1 VSKRVL
7 TAMVSGAF
15 LLTFAA
21 GWVAGSTTTATTIN
35 RGLLT
40 AFDSVGQNMFGTD
53 VFSASLGT
61 TETGLPA
68 VQLDLSTDAGVPTV
82 VNLHPPSPN
91 TGPLQCKDIGLQIQ
105 VTPATADEPAQTRVY
120 YDPDSVQPVPA
131 PPYPPSPC
139 QPVGQ

>member
-1 VSKRVL
+1 MSKRAL
-7 TAMVSGAF
+7 TVIVSAAF
-15 LLTFAA
+15 LLTFGA

-40 AFDSVGQNMFGTD
+40 AVDSVGQNLFGTG

-61 TETGLPA
+61 TEAGLPA

-82 VNLHPPSPN
+82 VNLHPPNPN
-91 TGPLQCKDIGLQIQ
+91 TDPLQCRDIGLQIQ
-105 VTPATADEPAQTRVY
+105 LTPATADEPAQTTVY

-131 PPYPPSPC
+131 PPFPPSPC
-139 QPVGQ
+139 QPVG

>member
-1 VSKRVL
+1 
-7 TAMVSGAF
+7 VSGAF
-15 LLTFAA
+15 LLTFGA

-40 AFDSVGQNMFGTD
+40 AFNSVGQNLFGTD
-53 VFSASLGT
+53 VFSASLGS

-82 VNLHPPSPN
+82 VNLHPPNPN
-91 TGPLQCKDIGLQIQ
+91 TPLECRAIGLQIQ
-105 VTPATADEPAQTRVY
+105 VTPATPDESAQTKVY
-120 YDPDSVQPVPA
+120 YDPDSVQPVPT
-131 PPYPPSPC
+131 YPPSPC